1 MADELKWKRE
11 MKEKSVLL
19 KTKVLTILSKSS
31 KWMDTQ
37 AKRYC
42 LVFVTRTPFFS
53 SCIPR
58 LVVSTLR
65 ALIGSE
71 EYEHC
76 VEVVNALFAPVNELE
91 DCLNTQNTP
100 DILTLTS
107 LAASKL
113 LEQGKSI

>member
-1 MADELKWKRE
+1 MDGYPSKKV
-11 MKEKSVLL
+11 MVSVFPR
-19 KTKVLTILSKSS
+19 SN
-31 KWMDTQ
+31 
-37 AKRYC
+37 
-42 LVFVTRTPFFS
+42 FVS

-76 VEVVNALFAPVNELE
+76 VEVVNALFAPANELE

>member
-1 MADELKWKRE
+1 MIGSFPE
-11 MKEKSVLL
+11 VY
-19 KTKVLTILSKSS
+19 I
-31 KWMDTQ
+31 
-37 AKRYC
+37 
-42 LVFVTRTPFFS
+42 FS